1 VDHRAEAPPFGTRS
15 VNRLDTRTR
24 STRILTC
31 PGTWIQPSS
40 LWCRRTTSRAG
51 LPQPSA
57 TISRPPS
64 ARSRRW
70 RWPIPRETP
79 LLDRDRA
86 ESDDRDRAR
95 WMGRAL
101 QPDHHVARTAAAT
114 N

>member
-86 ESDDRDRAR
+86 ESDDPIGHDGWGERSSPITTSP
-95 WMGRAL
+95 GR
-101 QPDHHVARTAAAT
+101 RRRRI
-114 N
+114 